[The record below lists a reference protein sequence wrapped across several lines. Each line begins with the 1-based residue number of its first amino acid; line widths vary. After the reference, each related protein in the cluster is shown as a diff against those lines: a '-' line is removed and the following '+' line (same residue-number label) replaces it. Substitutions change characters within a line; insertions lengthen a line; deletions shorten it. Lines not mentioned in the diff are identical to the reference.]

1 MAGPEGSSTGMIQV
15 MCDQDV
21 LGLAQAVLARCR
33 QPDWKPVWDELG
45 IEVIT
50 FADLRLDVDAADA
63 EIWIAC
69 QTNQIVL
76 LTGNRNA
83 EGPDSLEVTIRKRN
97 APDSLPVFT
106 FADLRRLKH
115 DRAYQELV
123 AERLLEK
130 LIDLDALRGTGRIYL
145 P

>member
-1 MAGPEGSSTGMIQV
+1 MIRI

-21 LGLAQAVLARCR
+21 LGLGRAVLARCR
-33 QPDWKPVWDELG
+33 RPDWKPVWDELA
-45 IEVIT
+45 IEVFT
-50 FADLRLDVDAADA
+50 FADLRLDVGATDA
-63 EIWIAC
+63 EIWTAC
-69 QTNQIVL
+69 QTNQVVL

-83 EGPDSLEVTIRKRN
+83 EGPDSLEMTIRKRN
-97 APDSLPVFT
+97 APDSLPILT

-123 AERLLEK
+123 AEGLLEK

>member
-1 MAGPEGSSTGMIQV
+1 MIRIL
-15 MCDQDV
+15 CDQDI
-21 LGLAQAVLARCR
+21 LGLARAVLARCR
-33 QPDWKPVWDELG
+33 QADWKPVWDELD
-45 IEVIT
+45 IEIFS
-50 FADLRLDVDAADA
+50 FADLLLDVDATDA

-69 QTNQIVL
+69 QTHQVVL

-83 EGPDSLEVTIRKRN
+83 DGPDSLEATIRERN
-97 APDSLPVFT
+97 VADSLPVFT
-106 FADLRRLKH
+106 FANLRRLRQ
-115 DRAYQELV
+115 DWAYQELV

>member
-1 MAGPEGSSTGMIQV
+1 MIRI

-33 QPDWKPVWDELG
+33 RAAWKPVWDELE
-45 IEVIT
+45 IEVFT
-50 FADLRLDVDAADA
+50 FADLLLDVDSTDAA
-63 EIWIAC
+63 IWTAC
-69 QTNQIVL
+69 QKNQVVL

-83 EGPDSLEVTIRKRN
+83 DGPDSLEMTIRKHN
-97 APDSLPVFT
+97 APDSLPVLT
-106 FADLRRLKH
+106 FADLKRLKH
-115 DRAYQELV
+115 DPAYQEQV
-123 AERLLEK
+123 AEHLLEK